1 MCILVAFFN
10 TIAGNGIVNIFST
23 LIFDGITR
31 MGGVSVLTTKQAD
44 YLVGFSGLVGAIVS
58 FWSVPY
64 FSRRTI
70 FVGGHLIMGILLFL
84 LGYFIE
90 SRKQDLVIFFLCIF
104 LITYQATQG
113 TAYWVYIPEICNS
126 DSVMG
131 ICLFT
136 FMFFLTIQTMT
147 APFVMKTNLG
157 IHGMFYVLAAINIC
171 GFFLFG

>member
-44 YLVGFSGLVGAIVS
+44 YLVGFSGVVGAIVS

-126 DSVMG
+126 DAVMG

-136 FMFFLTIQTMT
+136 FMFFLTI
-147 APFVMKTNLG
+147 
-157 IHGMFYVLAAINIC
+157 
-171 GFFLFG
+171 